1 MSDYLR
7 EALRKR
13 RRRKI
18 DWDALE
24 ENKSVQKDQ
33 SVSPGKIS
41 DMDAEEESDDT
52 GQISAAKKVDIKT
65 QGDDLIEKQAMEVL
79 GRKPMS
85 TTKKRGQD
93 DEYEFEYGEKLET
106 NPDVLDNMV
115 DERVMD
121 DLKSGRRKPKKLWD
135 KVQLNIAKRIK

>member
-1 MSDYLR
+1 
-7 EALRKR
+7 
-13 RRRKI
+13 
-18 DWDALE
+18 
-24 ENKSVQKDQ
+24 
-33 SVSPGKIS
+33 
-41 DMDAEEESDDT
+41 MDAEEESDDT